1 MVEGA
6 KKRAEA
12 GEIDLFFMDES
23 TLGWLPIL
31 VACWMKRGYQ
41 KRIATPGQQQW
52 RHLFG
57 AYNWVTDEVVYQ
69 VAPKRNSETFIA
81 FLEQLVQQRAAE
93 RCGERPLVLVLDKGS
108 IHHSRA
114 SQAAFAVLEDRLLPL
129 LLPRYCSQLN
139 PIERF
144 WKYLKASACA
154 NKLFADMNALVA
166 SVEQI
171 LQQQND
177 ISAPSRFILLKY
189 FS

>member
-1 MVEGA
+1 MAGGA
-6 KKRAEA
+6 KKRAEK

-23 TLGWLPIL
+23 TLGWLPVL
-31 VACWMKRGYQ
+31 VACWMKRGRQ
-41 KRIATPGQQQW
+41 KRIPTPGQQQW

-57 AYNWVTDEVVYQ
+57 AYNWVTDEVIYQ
-69 VAPKRNSETFIA
+69 VADRRNSETFIA
-81 FLEQLVQQRAAE
+81 FLEHLIQQHS
-93 RCGERPLVLVLDKGS
+93 GERPLVLVLDNGS
-108 IHHSRA
+108 IHHRLA
-114 SQAAFAVLEDRLLPL
+114 SQAAFAVLEDHLLPL
-129 LLPRYCSQLN
+129 FLPRYCSQLN

-171 LQQQND
+171 LQHQNNFNC
-177 ISAPSRFILLKY
+177 PSRFMLLKY

>member
-1 MVEGA
+1 
-6 KKRAEA
+6 
-12 GEIDLFFMDES
+12 MDES
-23 TLGWLPIL
+23 TLGWLPVL
-31 VACWMKRGYQ
+31 VSCWMKRGCQ

-69 VAPKRNSETFIA
+69 IAEQRNSEAFIA
-81 FLEQLVQQRAAE
+81 FVDHLVQQHS
-93 RCGERPLVLVLDKGS
+93 GERPLVLVLDNGS
-108 IHHSRA
+108 IHHSFA
-114 SQAAFAVLEDRLLPL
+114 SQAAFAVLENRLMPVFLPK
-129 LLPRYCSQLN
+129 YCSQLN

-166 SVEQI
+166 SVENV
-171 LQQQND
+171 LHQQND
-177 ISAPSRFILLKY
+177 TRFASRFMLLKN